1 MRHNKRTKRFTRT
14 TSHRI
19 AMFRNMTT
27 SLFRYERITTT
38 LPKAKELRRFAE
50 KLITKAKRVTLE
62 QVEGAKGEAKKEL
75 GARRAHNIRLAART
89 VQDKEVLRRLFDV
102 YGARY
107 QGREGGYTRIYR
119 IGLRPGDAAEMAII
133 ELVDRG
139 AEEAAAEEPKKKKKR
154 LSKKA

>member
-38 LPKAKELRRFAE
+38 LPKAK
-50 KLITKAKRVTLE
+50 RVTLE

-75 GARRAHNIRLAART
+75 GARRVHNIRLAART